1 MQLREIAPEIY
12 ARDVLPL
19 TAPLWAGRR
28 SFDVYVE
35 QTLETARSGYGRR
48 HYRTIG
54 LFDGATLVASFKRY
68 ERLIRDGERQLH
80 AIGFGAVYTP
90 AEFRGR
96 GYASVMLAAELDR
109 ARKAGCAL
117 AYLFSDIRPQFYT
130 SFGFVELPSRDL
142 TLRAADLPAQ
152 RVRPAALAAGDW
164 NGVRRCF
171 ASCERERSYGFER
184 SQSAWGWIMMR
195 IKHGSEHAAGHEF
208 NLVVRRGRG
217 VRAYVLGARVPERDA
232 YVVDEYGHAGEES
245 AAHYWVA
252 AASRLSRPP
261 AQRHDAQ
268 TKPLDLHDGA
278 AAPRRAPFGRLHLGR
293 TQRRFLLGDRAHLD
307 AAAKQRPKGIAF
319 IVYQVG
325 S

>member
-245 AAHYWVA
+245 AALIPPLLRA
-252 AASRLSRPP
+252 AAGDLRRIIGWLPP
-261 AQRHDAQ
+261 AGSR
-268 TKPLDLHDGA
+268 DL
-278 AAPRRAPFGRLHLGR
+278 L
-293 TQRRFLLGDRAHLD
+293 
-307 AAAKQRPKGIAF
+307 PKGTTRKRNRSIFMMVPLRPDGRRLVDCILAERSGDF
-319 IVYQVG
+319 CWATEHI
-325 S
+325 

>member
-1 MQLREIAPEIY
+1 MRLREIAPEVY

-28 SFDVYVE
+28 TFALYAE

-68 ERLIRDGERQLH
+68 ERSLRDGERELQ

-96 GYASVMLAAELDR
+96 GYASFMLAAELDR
-109 ARKAGCAL
+109 ARSAGCEL

-130 SFGFVELPSRDL
+130 PFGFVELPSRDL
-142 TLRAADLPAQ
+142 TLRAAALPAQ
-152 RVRPAALAAGDW
+152 RVRPAQLAAGDW

-171 ASCERERSYGFER
+171 ASYERERCAGFAR
-184 SQSAWGWIMMR
+184 SQSVWGWITMR
-195 IKHGSEHAAGHEF
+195 IKHGSEHSAGHAF
-208 NLVVRRGRG
+208 NLVVGRGRG

-232 YVVDEYGHAGEES
+232 YVVDEYGHAGEDS
-245 AAHYWVA
+245 AALIPALLRA
-252 AASRLSRPP
+252 AAGDLRRIIGWLPP
-261 AQRHDAQ
+261 AGPR
-268 TKPLDLHDGA
+268 DLV
-278 AAPRRAPFGRLHLGR
+278 
-293 TQRRFLLGDRAHLD
+293 
-307 AAAKQRPKGIAF
+307 PKGTTRKRKRSILMMVPLRPDGRRLVDRVLAERGGDF
-319 IVYQVG
+319 CWATEHI
-325 S
+325 

>member
-1 MQLREIAPEIY
+1 MRLREIAPEVY

-28 SFDVYVE
+28 TFDVYAE

-68 ERLIRDGERQLH
+68 ERVIRDGERELQ

-96 GYASVMLAAELDR
+96 GYASFMLAAELDR
-109 ARKAGCAL
+109 ARSAGCEL

-130 SFGFVELPSRDL
+130 PFGFVELPSRDL
-142 TLRAADLPAQ
+142 TLRAAALPAQ
-152 RVRPAALAAGDW
+152 RVRPAQLAAGDW

-171 ASCERERSYGFER
+171 ASCERERCAGFAR
-184 SQSAWGWIMMR
+184 SQSVWGWITMR
-195 IKHGSEHAAGHEF
+195 IKHGSEHSAGHAF

-232 YVVDEYGHAGEES
+232 YVVDEYGHAGEDS
-245 AAHYWVA
+245 AALIPALLRA
-252 AASRLSRPP
+252 AAGDLRRIVGWLPPAGARDLMPKGTTRKRKRSILMMVPLRPDGRRVVDRLSAER
-261 AQRHDAQ
+261 
-268 TKPLDLHDGA
+268 G
-278 AAPRRAPFGRLHLGR
+278 
-293 TQRRFLLGDRAHLD
+293 GDFCWATEH
-307 AAAKQRPKGIAF
+307 I
-319 IVYQVG
+319 
-325 S
+325 